1 MILRQ
6 NLRCSKNKQWHRRSF
21 ALRCNRFYICCTGMF
36 CFSCPPIWTSRR
48 KTHRKLSSSL
58 FLKCFFFYKTH
69 FYNMQHGFMVL
80 CGASSL
86 STNLKCGDE
95 YPSNLYKFILTERG
109 VWLVSDT
116 FCCAAT
122 DVTAPTESWSQ
133 IHQLSLGLNEETEES
148 EAAKSCRRNVASS
161 LRHAGKVYFKKKAII
176 PNYVFGII
184 FKSIDSLV

>member
-6 NLRCSKNKQWHRRSF
+6 NLRCSKNKRWHRRSF

-95 YPSNLYKFILTERG
+95 YPSNLYKVPLDWKRRLIGFRYILLCCNRCNGPHRVLISNSSTQSGIKWRDRRKWGSQKLQEECGKFPKTRWES
-109 VWLVSDT
+109 VLQKKSDHT
-116 FCCAAT
+116 KWCVLALF
-122 DVTAPTESWSQ
+122 
-133 IHQLSLGLNEETEES
+133 L
-148 EAAKSCRRNVASS
+148 KAST
-161 LRHAGKVYFKKKAII
+161 V
-176 PNYVFGII
+176 
-184 FKSIDSLV
+184 

>member
-1 MILRQ
+1 
-6 NLRCSKNKQWHRRSF
+6 
-21 ALRCNRFYICCTGMF
+21 
-36 CFSCPPIWTSRR
+36 
-48 KTHRKLSSSL
+48 
-58 FLKCFFFYKTH
+58 
-69 FYNMQHGFMVL
+69 MQHGFMVL

-95 YPSNLYKFILTERG
+95 YPSNLYKFLLTERG

-161 LRHAGKVYFKKKAII
+161 LRHAGKVYFKKKRS
-176 PNYVFGII
+176 YQMMCFGII